1 MERVS
6 QKPYSRLTTVLV
18 LELDIFL
25 KNFAKPSDPS
35 DHMLAHTANFGKK
48 SDLDELNKC

>member
-25 KNFAKPSDPS
+25 KNFAKPSD
-35 DHMLAHTANFGKK
+35 HMLAHTANFGKK